1 METSKVRIMHHHA
14 IQAKL
19 RRMAYQI
26 YEKNFEE
33 TELVFVGINTRGSHI
48 AKRLIQLLEEISPL
62 NLHFLH
68 AEKNEAG
75 TGVELDPNA
84 FQETI
89 PNRTVIVVDDVLYSG
104 GTMLSAV
111 SQLMPFKPAKIRI
124 AVLID
129 RGHRNY
135 PLSPDY
141 LGMDLATTL
150 KQHVSVE
157 VAADDSKVEAF
168 LL

>member
-1 METSKVRIMHHHA
+1 MNAEKVRIIHHHA

-26 YEKNFEE
+26 YEKNYEE
-33 TELVFVGINTRGSHI
+33 QELVFVGINTRGGYI
-48 AKRLIQLLEEISPL
+48 AQRLIQLLKEISPL
-62 NLHFLH
+62 NLQFLH
-68 AEKNEAG
+68 VEKNEMG
-75 TGVELDPNA
+75 NGVVLNA
-84 FQETI
+84 DEVAPTVKDK
-89 PNRTVIVVDDVLYSG
+89 TVIVVDDVLYSG

-111 SQLMPFKPAKIRI
+111 SQLMEYHPAKIRI

-157 VAADDSKVEAF
+157 VAEDESKVEAF
-168 LL
+168 LM